1 MFVKYNDKSIRYTG
15 RWDFGY
21 RDSATT
27 TAPGGM
33 IEIAYYG
40 TFCVLHFDVDVSV
53 WPSPHVWIILDDG
66 GKIEASVDHFLRVE
80 ANYVGVHTIKIIFK
94 SSVEVQHRWYRPL
107 SGRISFK
114 GMEVE
119 QTAQLTEDNRKVIEF
134 LGDSITE
141 GVLIDADNRF
151 AELLKFEQMNRPC
164 QDDVTATYAYL
175 TALNLGM
182 KPVIMG
188 YGGVGVTKT
197 GAASVPIAADAYPYN
212 FDGSL
217 ANTQN
222 ADVIVINYGAN
233 DRNAPY
239 ETFEA
244 EYLRLLDEVRKRN
257 PGSQIVAVSAFCGV
271 YAKELRSIVEKYN
284 EKMADNVV
292 YIDSTGWLPQGPLHP
307 SRESHVVIAKYLT
320 EELKKR
326 IMYLKEQNK

>member
-1 MFVKYNDKSIRYTG
+1 MFVKYDDKSIRYTG

-40 TFCVLHFDVDVSV
+40 ASCVLHFDVDVSV
-53 WPSPHVWIILDDG
+53 CPSPHVWIVLDDG
-66 GKIEASVDHFLRVE
+66 GKVEASVDHFLRVE
-80 ANYVGVHTIKIIFK
+80 AKCVGVHTIKIIFK

-119 QTAQLTEDNRKVIEF
+119 QPAQLPEDNRQVIEF

-151 AELLKFEQMNRPC
+151 VELLKFEQMNRPC

-188 YGGVGVTKT
+188 YGGVGVTKK

-212 FDGSL
+212 FEGSPSEP
-217 ANTQN
+217 QN

-233 DRNAPY
+233 DRNAPF

-244 EYLRLLDEVRKRN
+244 EYLRLLEAVRKRN
-257 PGSQIVAVSAFCGV
+257 SDAQIVVLSPFCEV
-271 YAKELRSIVEKYN
+271 YVKDLRNIVEKHN
-284 EKMADNVV
+284 EKMTDNVV
-292 YIDSTGWLPQGPLHP
+292 YMDSTGWIPKGPLHP
-307 SRESHVVIAKYLT
+307 SRESHVVIAEHLT
-320 EELKKR
+320 EELKKL
-326 IMYLKEQNK
+326 LKNRVDLN